1 MEILAAIWYMFQKLS
16 SPLKKNILNSKKG
29 TFLHNYLIYLYSRIS
44 IMYSIFYIDIDI
56 LLGHLVHIYIPI
68 TSTHHIK

>member
-1 MEILAAIWYMFQKLS
+1 MIHVPKVKFPA
-16 SPLKKNILNSKKG
+16 KKIMLNSKKG
-29 TFLHNYLIYLYSRIS
+29 TFPHNYLIYLYSRIS